1 MSLDTGAP
9 VDLSEELVRRLRGV
23 GRAVTPGEIGEL
35 WIFPPL
41 EDVEES
47 AEFLLFTRLSG
58 NGDRRL
64 YSARMGRSGPREG
77 EAEEPAGDVA
87 AEAPVPGE
95 PSTNG
100 RRQRI
105 TDHGTIPADRVPR
118 LVERFRR
125 RVEAEGHEP
134 VHVVVDGASE
144 RWRELLPDGAADGDG
159 PRGNGTGGNGAG
171 PGGDGTEDRGS
182 GYGGSNG
189 AEPAAA

>member
-9 VDLSEELVRRLRGV
+9 VDLSEELVRRLRSV

-64 YSARMGRSGPREG
+64 YSARMGRDVPPEG
-77 EAEEPAGDVA
+77 EDAGPTGDA
-87 AEAPVPGE
+87 GAEAVAPGE
-95 PSTNG
+95 APANG

-134 VHVVVDGASE
+134 VHVVVDGAPE
-144 RWRELLPDGAADGDG
+144 RWRELLPDGAVDGDG
-159 PRGNGTGGNGAG
+159 VHGGGNGAG
-171 PGGDGTEDRGS
+171 PGGDGTKERGS

>member
-9 VDLSEELVRRLRGV
+9 VDLSEELVRRLRSV

-64 YSARMGRSGPREG
+64 YSARMGRDGPGEG
-77 EAEEPAGDVA
+77 EADGPAGDA
-87 AEAPVPGE
+87 GAEAVVPE
-95 PSTNG
+95 ETPANG

-134 VHVVVDGASE
+134 VHVVVDGAPE
-144 RWRELLPDGAADGDG
+144 RWSELLPDGAVNGDG
-159 PRGNGTGGNGAG
+159 AHGGGGNGAG
-171 PGGDGTEDRGS
+171 PGGDGTEDRGP